1 MEEFVDHYIVLGLP
15 SGEEAQ
21 NLSEKEISKAY
32 RLKAL
37 YLHPDKRRDDPD
49 AHEKFQRLKT
59 SYEVLK
65 DEKARKLFDDLL
77 RIQREKQH
85 KKSQVDSKRRK
96 MMSDLEEREQR
107 SGFAPSHAAARP
119 YDEEER
125 IARKL
130 KEEVDRIRAQHA
142 KKRGG
147 FETPPESGGGD
158 DGKRR
163 EDRSGG
169 GASAQ
174 LDKERMLKVSWE
186 TIGEGYTAG
195 RLREVFSEFGEVE
208 DVVIRSTKKKCSALI
223 VMATKDG
230 AVAATRT
237 LCGDLSNPLLVVPL
251 QRAAQTDFQTAK
263 KSAEAEPQSNIVGAG
278 YQAYEDQ
285 VMERLKKCFEKVPVF
300 LKKCFENRTG
310 LIGRTMTR
318 LQTESEIG
326 IFRKILQG
334 KLNFETNPWPS
345 ISESAKDLITKML
358 EGNPK
363 KRLTAHQVL
372 CHPWIVDDTV
382 APDKPLDCAVV
393 SRLKKFSAMNKLK
406 KMALRVIAERLS
418 EEEIGGLKELF
429 KMIDT
434 DNSGTITFEELKDSM
449 KRVGSELMESEIQE
463 LLQAADVDESGTI
476 DYGEFLAATIHL
488 NKLEREE
495 NLVAAFSFFDKDA
508 SGYITIDELQQ
519 AWKEFGINDS
529 HLDEMIKDIDQDND
543 GQIDYG
549 EFVAMMRKGNGNG
562 GIGRRTMTMRNT
574 LNFENP
580 LPDES
585 TNG

>member
-59 SYEVLK
+59 SYE
-65 DEKARKLFDDLL
+65 
-77 RIQREKQH
+77 REKQH

-147 FETPPESGGGD
+147 FETPPESGGD
-158 DGKRR
+158 DVKRG
-163 EDRSGG
+163 EDRSGSGGGG
-169 GASAQ
+169 GASVQ

-186 TIGEGYTAG
+186 TI
-195 RLREVFSEFGEVE
+195 VFSEFGEVE
-208 DVVIRSTKKKCSALI
+208 DVVIRSTRKKGSALI

-251 QRAAQTDFQTAK
+251 QRAAQTDFTTAK

-285 VMERLKKCFEKVPVF
+285 VMERLKK
-300 LKKCFENRTG
+300 
-310 LIGRTMTR
+310 
-318 LQTESEIG
+318 
-326 IFRKILQG
+326 
-334 KLNFETNPWPS
+334 
-345 ISESAKDLITKML
+345 A
-358 EGNPK
+358 
-363 KRLTAHQVL
+363 
-372 CHPWIVDDTV
+372 
-382 APDKPLDCAVV
+382 
-393 SRLKKFSAMNKLK
+393 AMNQK
-406 KMALRVIAERLS
+406 
-418 EEEIGGLKELF
+418 
-429 KMIDT
+429 
-434 DNSGTITFEELKDSM
+434 
-449 KRVGSELMESEIQE
+449 
-463 LLQAADVDESGTI
+463 
-476 DYGEFLAATIHL
+476 
-488 NKLEREE
+488 
-495 NLVAAFSFFDKDA
+495 
-508 SGYITIDELQQ
+508 
-519 AWKEFGINDS
+519 
-529 HLDEMIKDIDQDND
+529 
-543 GQIDYG
+543 
-549 EFVAMMRKGNGNG
+549 
-562 GIGRRTMTMRNT
+562 
-574 LNFENP
+574 
-580 LPDES
+580 
-585 TNG
+585 